1 MKVNVRIFRD
11 IDELKIWGNE
21 LGFRFLRDP
30 EDKTKY
36 RVLLTDDDVDKLETF
51 VRNQQAEI
59 ELLETEIELLET
71 EIELLETKLF
81 VKDAFLKSIIPLIE
95 SGLSRVKWAE
105 LLIKQLPEEHE
116 GRNSWL
122 LDYGSEK

>member
-1 MKVNVRIFRD
+1 MNDAKYIVQSDHREMKVNVRIFRD
-11 IDELKIWGNE
+11 IDELKIWGNG

-59 ELLETEIELLET
+59 EALNRELLRY
-71 EIELLETKLF
+71 
-81 VKDAFLKSIIPLIE
+81 KSNGE
-95 SGLSRVKWAE
+95 MGYANE
-105 LLIKQLPEEHE
+105 Q
-116 GRNSWL
+116 
-122 LDYGSEK
+122 

>member
-1 MKVNVRIFRD
+1 MNDAKYIVQSDHREMKVNVRIFRD

-59 ELLETEIELLET
+59 ERLYRIIELNGT
-71 EIELLETKLF
+71 
-81 VKDAFLKSIIPLIE
+81 
-95 SGLSRVKWAE
+95 
-105 LLIKQLPEEHE
+105 IK
-116 GRNSWL
+116 
-122 LDYGSEK
+122 